1 MTTRVSLAPDPLVP
15 QRDELLDERRL
26 AALLGA
32 DRVELVRVKYRV
44 GRGLGLVLRVGVAG
58 RTHLLSARS
67 FQPGEGVRNFERAL
81 ARAPATVGRLPA
93 ASFAPDLET
102 VFWTFPHDRRIG
114 SLGILEAGNEDLAR
128 VAGAPCRPLLA
139 AYVPEKAATVRCVD
153 ARGRILAYG
162 KVYGD
167 GEVARLAFAT
177 HAALAAPLA
186 SGGAAPHVPRPLA
199 HDAALGAIAIEP
211 VDGETLDTGAGNAS
225 PAAFAALGAALATL
239 HRGPAP
245 PLAAFERLTPAHL
258 EHAAELMGRV
268 RPDVALDAARLADA
282 LASSY
287 DDAEERVCLH
297 GDAHPKN
304 AILGSG
310 GLALVDL
317 DQAALGPPAA
327 DLGGLLAGLR
337 YQRCIGALSA
347 ARERAL
353 AGALVAG
360 YRAVRE
366 PPSARS
372 LAWHTAAALL
382 AERALRA
389 VTRVRPDGLERL
401 DAIIAAARE
410 EHRPRR
416 TRRGPPGKPVLL
428 MHCQHAVGLG
438 HLTRSLALAAALA
451 EPFRV
456 VVYCGG
462 EVPAHVSAP
471 SGVEIVQLP
480 PLSRNREGRVVSV
493 DGRYTLERARELRAE
508 RLVDGARALR
518 PAVVIAELFPFGRR
532 AFAAEIQA
540 LIDAARAQPAG
551 PALIACSVRDILV
564 GRGAQQPDFDERAC
578 ALANGHFDAILVH
591 SDPRFARLEE
601 SFRPR
606 TPLRAPVHY
615 TGFVTNG
622 ASAAPAPAAR
632 ARRVV
637 VSAGGG
643 SVGEPLLHAALD
655 AQPSLWRDD
664 GLAMRVI
671 AGPFLADEGW
681 QELRAR
687 ATGRDGLEL
696 VRSVPDLPAELR
708 SAIVSV
714 SQCGYNTALEVLRA
728 RVPALVVPY
737 FAPGEDEQ
745 TRRAE
750 RLVELAA
757 VRALAADQVD
767 GRALAR
773 AVRSLR
779 HSRPPAVDLDMG
791 GAQASAEIL
800 SRLHALRGTGAE
812 RAAVVA

>member
-1 MTTRVSLAPDPLVP
+1 VTTRVSLAPDPLVP

-32 DRVELVRVKYRV
+32 ERVELVRVKYRV
-44 GRGLGLVLRVGVAG
+44 GRGLGLVLRVHVAG

-93 ASFAPDLET
+93 VSFAPDLET

-114 SLGILEAGNEDLAR
+114 SLAILEGGNEDLAR

-139 AYVPEKAATVRCVD
+139 AYVPEKAATARCVD
-153 ARGRILAYG
+153 ARGRILAYW

-167 GEVARLAFAT
+167 GEVARVAFAT
-177 HAALAAPLA
+177 HAALSVPLA
-186 SGGAAPHVPRPLA
+186 SGVAAPHVPRALA

-211 VDGETLDTGAGNAS
+211 VDGETLDTGTSHAS

-245 PLAAFERLTPAHL
+245 PLAAFERLTPGPL
-258 EHAAELMGRV
+258 EHAAKLMGRV
-268 RPDVALDAARLADA
+268 RPDVALDAAKLADA

-304 AILGSG
+304 AILGSA
-310 GLALVDL
+310 GLALIDL

-337 YQRCIGALSA
+337 YQRCVGALSA
-347 ARERAL
+347 TGERAL
-353 AGALVAG
+353 AGELLAG

-366 PPSARS
+366 PPSPRS

-401 DAIIAAARE
+401 DEIISAARE
-410 EHRPRR
+410 EHRPRL
-416 TRRGPPGKPVLL
+416 TRKGPPGKPVLL

-456 VVYCGG
+456 VVLCGG
-462 EVPAHVSAP
+462 AVPSHVSPPA
-471 SGVEIVQLP
+471 GVEIVQLP

-493 DGRYTLERARELRAE
+493 DERYTLERARELRIE
-508 RLVDGARALR
+508 LIVDAARALR

-532 AFAAEIQA
+532 AFAGEIQA
-540 LIDAARAQPAG
+540 LIDEGRAQPVG
-551 PALIACSVRDILV
+551 PALVVCSVRDILV
-564 GRGAQQPDFDERAC
+564 DRGAKQPAFDERAS
-578 ALANGHFDAILVH
+578 ALVNAHFDAILVH

-606 TPLRAPVHY
+606 TPLRLPVYY

-622 ASAAPAPAAR
+622 VSAGPAPAAR
-632 ARRVV
+632 DPRVV

-643 SVGEPLLHAALD
+643 SVGESLLHAALD
-655 AQPSLWRDD
+655 AQPSLCRDD

-687 ATGRDGLEL
+687 AAGRDGLEL
-696 VRSVPDLPAELR
+696 VRSVADLPSELG
-708 SAIVSV
+708 SAAVSV
-714 SQCGYNTALEVLRA
+714 SQCGYNTALDVLRA

-745 TRRAE
+745 MRRAQ
-750 RLVELAA
+750 RLVELGA
-757 VRALAADQVD
+757 VRALAPDELD

-773 AVRSLR
+773 EVRTLR
-779 HSRPPAVDLDMG
+779 HCRPPAVDLDMG
-791 GAQASAEIL
+791 GAQATAEIL
-800 SRLHALRGTGAE
+800 SRLHALRAAGTE
-812 RAAVVA
+812 PAVVA

>member
-1 MTTRVSLAPDPLVP
+1 VTARVALAADPLVP

-26 AALLGA
+26 AGLLGA
-32 DRVELVRVKYRV
+32 ERVELVRVKYRV
-44 GRGLGLVLRVGVAG
+44 GRGLGLVLRVHVAG

-81 ARAPATVGRLPA
+81 HQAPGTVGPLPA
-93 ASFAPDLET
+93 VSFAADLET
-102 VFWTFPHDRRIG
+102 VFWRFPHDRRIG
-114 SLGILEAGNEDLAR
+114 SLAILDGRNEDLAR

-139 AYVPEKAATVRCVD
+139 AYVPEKAATARCVD
-153 ARGRILAYG
+153 ASGRVLAYG

-177 HAALAAPLA
+177 HAALSDPVASGVAAP
-186 SGGAAPHVPRPLA
+186 PVPRALA
-199 HDAALGAIAIEP
+199 HDAALGAIVIEP
-211 VDGETLDTGAGNAS
+211 VDGEALDTDTSNAS
-225 PAAFAALGAALATL
+225 PTAFATLGAALATL

-245 PLAAFERLTPAHL
+245 PLADFERLTPARL
-258 EHAAELMGRV
+258 EHAAKLLGRV

-282 LASSY
+282 LVSSY

-304 AILGSG
+304 AILGSA

-317 DQAALGPPAA
+317 DQAALGPAAA

-337 YQRCIGALSA
+337 YQRCVGALSA

-353 AGALVAG
+353 ADELLAG
-360 YRAVRE
+360 YRVVRE

-389 VTRVRPDGLERL
+389 VTRVRPEGLERL
-401 DAIIAAARE
+401 DEIIAAARE
-410 EHRPRR
+410 ERRPRL
-416 TRRGPPGKPVLL
+416 RRKGLPGKPVLL

-462 EVPAHVSAP
+462 AVPEHVSPPA
-471 SGVEIVQLP
+471 GVEIVQLP
-480 PLSRNREGRVVSV
+480 PLRRDRDGRVVSV
-493 DGRYTLERARELRAE
+493 DDRYTLERARKLRAE
-508 RLVDGARALR
+508 LLVEAARALH
-518 PAVVIAELFPFGRR
+518 PEVVIAELFPFGRR
-532 AFAAEIQA
+532 AFAGEIQA

-551 PALIACSVRDILV
+551 PALVVCSVRDILV
-564 GRGAQQPDFDERAC
+564 GRGAEQPDFDERAC
-578 ALANGHFDAILVH
+578 TLVNAHFDAILVH
-591 SDPRFARLEE
+591 SDPRLARLEE

-606 TPLRAPVHY
+606 TPLRSPVYY

-622 ASAAPAPAAR
+622 ASAGRAPAAG
-632 ARRVV
+632 APRVV

-643 SVGEPLLHAALD
+643 SVGESLLHAALD
-655 AQPSLWRDD
+655 AQPSLYRDD
-664 GLAMRVI
+664 GLAMRMI

-687 ATGRDGLEL
+687 VAGRDGLEL
-696 VRSVPDLPAELR
+696 VRSVPELVAELR
-708 SAIVSV
+708 SATVSV
-714 SQCGYNTALEVLRA
+714 SQCGYNTALDVLRA

-750 RLVELAA
+750 RLVERGA
-757 VRALAADQVD
+757 VRALAPDQLD

-773 AVRSLR
+773 DVRKLR
-779 HSRPPAVDLDMG
+779 HRRPPAVDLDMG
-791 GAQASAEIL
+791 GAEASAEIL
-800 SRLHALRGTGAE
+800 SRLHALRAAGAE
-812 RAAVVA
+812 PPPVVA

>member
-1 MTTRVSLAPDPLVP
+1 VTTRVALAPDPSVP

-44 GRGLGLVLRVGVAG
+44 GRGVGLVLRVHVAG

-81 ARAPATVGRLPA
+81 TRASGTVGRLPA
-93 ASFAPDLET
+93 VSFAPGLET

-114 SLGILEAGNEDLAR
+114 SLAILEGGNEDLAR

-139 AYVPEKAATVRCVD
+139 AYVPEKAATARCVD

-177 HAALAAPLA
+177 HAALSVPLA
-186 SGGAAPHVPRPLA
+186 SGVAAPRVPRALA

-211 VDGETLDTGAGNAS
+211 VDGEALDIGSSLAS
-225 PAAFAALGAALATL
+225 PAAFAALGAAVATL

-245 PLAAFERLTPAHL
+245 PLAAFERLTPTHL
-258 EHAAELMGRV
+258 EHAARLIGRV
-268 RPDVALDAARLADA
+268 RPDVALDAAKLADA

-304 AILGSG
+304 AILGSA

-353 AGALVAG
+353 AGELLAG

-366 PPSARS
+366 LPSARS

-401 DAIIAAARE
+401 DGIIAAARE
-410 EHRPRR
+410 EHRPRLAR
-416 TRRGPPGKPVLL
+416 NGPPGKPVLL

-438 HLTRSLALAAALA
+438 HLTRSLALAGALA

-456 VVYCGG
+456 VVLCGG
-462 EVPAHVSAP
+462 AVPSHVSPPA
-471 SGVEIVQLP
+471 GAEIVQLP

-493 DGRYTLERARELRAE
+493 DERYTLERARELRAE
-508 RLVDGARALR
+508 LIVDAARALR
-518 PAVVIAELFPFGRR
+518 PAVVLAELFPFGRR
-532 AFAAEIQA
+532 AFAGEIQA
-540 LIDAARAQPAG
+540 LIDEGRAQPAG
-551 PALIACSVRDILV
+551 PALVACSVRDILV
-564 GRGAQQPDFDERAC
+564 GRGAKQPAFDERAC
-578 ALANGHFDAILVH
+578 ALVNAHFDAILVH
-591 SDPRFARLEE
+591 SDPRFACLEE

-606 TPLRAPVHY
+606 TALRVPVYH
-615 TGFVTNG
+615 TGFVTIG
-622 ASAAPAPAAR
+622 ASAGPAPAAPDP
-632 ARRVV
+632 RVV

-643 SVGEPLLHAALD
+643 SVGESLLHAALD
-655 AQPSLWRDD
+655 AQPSLSGDD

-671 AGPFLADEGW
+671 AGPAPRRRGMAGA
-681 QELRAR
+681 AR
-687 ATGRDGLEL
+687 A
-696 VRSVPDLPAELR
+696 
-708 SAIVSV
+708 
-714 SQCGYNTALEVLRA
+714 C
-728 RVPALVVPY
+728 
-737 FAPGEDEQ
+737 
-745 TRRAE
+745 RRA
-750 RLVELAA
+750 
-757 VRALAADQVD
+757 
-767 GRALAR
+767 
-773 AVRSLR
+773 
-779 HSRPPAVDLDMG
+779 
-791 GAQASAEIL
+791 
-800 SRLHALRGTGAE
+800 
-812 RAAVVA
+812 

>member
-1 MTTRVSLAPDPLVP
+1 VTTRVALAPDPLVP

-32 DRVELVRVKYRV
+32 ERVELVRVKYRV
-44 GRGLGLVLRVGVAG
+44 GRGLGLVLRVHVAG

-67 FQPGEGVRNFERAL
+67 FQPGEGLRNFERAL
-81 ARAPATVGRLPA
+81 HRAPGTVGPLPA
-93 ASFAPDLET
+93 VSFAPDVET

-114 SLGILEAGNEDLAR
+114 SLAILEGGNEDLAR
-128 VAGAPCRPLLA
+128 VAGAPCRPFLA
-139 AYVPEKAATVRCVD
+139 AYVPEKAATARCVD
-153 ARGRILAYG
+153 AQGRILAYG

-167 GEVARLAFAT
+167 GEVAKLAFAT
-177 HAALAAPLA
+177 HAALLAPLA
-186 SGGAAPHVPRPLA
+186 SGVAAPPVPRALA
-199 HDAALGAIAIEP
+199 HDAALGAIVIEP
-211 VDGETLDTGAGNAS
+211 VDGEALNTDTSNAS

-245 PLAAFERLTPAHL
+245 PLADFERLTPAQL
-258 EHAAELMGRV
+258 AHAAKLIGRV
-268 RPDVALDAARLADA
+268 RPDVALDAAKLADA

-304 AILGSG
+304 AILGSA

-327 DLGGLLAGLR
+327 DLGGLLGGLR
-337 YQRCIGALSA
+337 YQRCVGALSA

-353 AGALVAG
+353 GDELLAG
-360 YRAVRE
+360 YGAVRE

-382 AERALRA
+382 AERGLRA

-401 DAIIAAARE
+401 DEIIAAARE
-410 EHRPRR
+410 EYRPHR
-416 TRRGPPGKPVLL
+416 TRKGPPGKPVLL

-456 VVYCGG
+456 VVLCGG
-462 EVPAHVSAP
+462 AVPPHVSPAA
-471 SGVEIVQLP
+471 GLEVVQLP
-480 PLSRNREGRVVSV
+480 PLSRDREGRVVSV
-493 DGRYTLERARELRAE
+493 DERYTLERARELRTE
-508 RLVDGARALR
+508 LLVDAARALR
-518 PAVVIAELFPFGRR
+518 PAVVVAELFPFGRR
-532 AFAAEIQA
+532 AFAGEIQA
-540 LIDAARAQPAG
+540 LIDEGRAHPAR
-551 PALIACSVRDILV
+551 PALVACSVRDILV
-564 GRGAQQPDFDERAC
+564 GRGAEQPAFDERAC
-578 ALANGHFDAILVH
+578 ALANAHFDAILVH

-606 TPLRAPVHY
+606 TPLRSPVYH

-622 ASAAPAPAAR
+622 ASAGPAPAAR
-632 ARRVV
+632 APRVI

-643 SVGEPLLHAALD
+643 SVGESLLHAALD

-671 AGPFLADEGW
+671 AGPFLAGEKW

-687 ATGRDGLEL
+687 AAGHDGIEL

-708 SAIVSV
+708 SATVSV
-714 SQCGYNTALEVLRA
+714 SQCGYNTALDILRA

-745 TRRAE
+745 TRRAQ
-750 RLVELAA
+750 RLVERGA
-757 VRALAADQVD
+757 VRALAPDGLD

-773 AVRSLR
+773 EVRTLR

-791 GAQASAEIL
+791 GAQCSAEIL
-800 SRLHALRGTGAE
+800 SRLHALRVAGAE
-812 RAAVVA
+812 PAGVVA